1 VFLLRELDI
10 VLGEPRVANT

>member
-1 VFLLRELDI
+1 LRELDI